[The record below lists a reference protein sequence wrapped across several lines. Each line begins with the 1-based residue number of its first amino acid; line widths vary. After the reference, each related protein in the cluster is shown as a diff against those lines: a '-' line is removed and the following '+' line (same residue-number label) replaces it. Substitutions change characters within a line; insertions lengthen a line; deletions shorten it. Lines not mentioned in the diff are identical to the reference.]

1 MARMRERCPACGAL
15 TGGGGR
21 PGSMRHESA
30 CPPSYPIPPRKQRWE
45 IAMETGGEGCM
56 RTPLPLAG
64 CPAPGGHAQVALPR
78 SPRGAAAL
86 RAVGV
91 RFGAVRVCGVGI
103 PGVVLSPGVGRYVR
117 GGVAAA
123 AAGTA
128 GRRAHSWR
136 EGRQRFLTSLF
147 YKRERSAVIYFLA
160 VWAAKP
166 KRSILLVLLIY

>member
-1 MARMRERCPACGAL
+1 MARMREQCPACGAL
-15 TGGGGR
+15 TGGGGPAQCGTKVR
-21 PGSMRHESA
+21 V
-30 CPPSYPIPPRKQRWE
+30 PPPTRSLPANRAGRSPWRR
-45 IAMETGGEGCM
+45 GGEGCM

-147 YKRERSAVIYFLA
+147 YKRERSAVVYFLA
-160 VWAAKP
+160 VWAAKH